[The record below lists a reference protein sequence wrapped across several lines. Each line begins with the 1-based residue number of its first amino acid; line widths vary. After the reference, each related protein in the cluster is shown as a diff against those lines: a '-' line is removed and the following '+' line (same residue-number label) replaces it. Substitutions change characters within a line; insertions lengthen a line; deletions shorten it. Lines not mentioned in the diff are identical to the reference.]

1 MDSIF
6 RFRLE
11 PTSRVVDAQPQQA
24 PSKRNP
30 RPHKPKSSSEDHD
43 DEEETQKHELDE
55 HA

>member
-11 PTSRVVDAQPQQA
+11 PTSRVADAQPQQA

-30 RPHKPKSSSEDHD
+30 RPQKPKSASSEDHD
-43 DEEETQKHELDE
+43 DDETQKHELDE